1 MIVAMS
7 TGALR
12 VGPSAIQGRGVFAVR
27 PFASGELIERCEVL
41 RVPAADLDAVQSTE
55 LRHYLFSCDDG
66 SGDVAIA
73 LGHGS
78 FYNHSDDANAAYEKD
93 AVNNL
98 IVFTARRPIPEGQ
111 EITVTYRRPWLL
123 PARGPGD

>member
-12 VGPSAIQGRGVFAVR
+12 VGPSDIQGRGVFAVR
-27 PFASGELIERCEVL
+27 PFAAGELIERCEVI
-41 RVPAADLDAVQSTE
+41 RVPADDLDAVQSTE

-78 FYNHSDDANAAYEKD
+78 IYNHSDDANAGYEKD
-93 AVNNL
+93 AVHNL
-98 IVFTARRPIPEGQ
+98 IVFTARRPIAEGE
-111 EITVTYRRPWLL
+111 EITVTYLRPWLL
-123 PARGPGD
+123 PVRGPGD